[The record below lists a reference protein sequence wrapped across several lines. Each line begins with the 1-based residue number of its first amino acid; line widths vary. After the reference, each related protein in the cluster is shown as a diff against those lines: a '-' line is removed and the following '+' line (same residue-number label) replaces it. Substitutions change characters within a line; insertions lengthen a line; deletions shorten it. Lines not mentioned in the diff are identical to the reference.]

1 VLTWKRLNYPEKK
14 PVNTTTT
21 SAPATSN
28 GASSNGA
35 STKNKPVWLFREGKK
50 ELRDLLGGKG
60 ANLSEMTNIG
70 LPVPP
75 GFTVTTEV
83 CTEYYANGKKIPAGL
98 MDEVKKA
105 VADVEQA
112 IGKKFGDNQ
121 NPLLFSVR
129 SGAKFSLPGMMDTVL
144 NLGLNDQAIE
154 GLIKSSGGND
164 RFAYDSYRRFIMMFS
179 DITLKADYPGLS
191 KEGFERILTEHKEKL
206 GKVEDTELTGDD
218 WKALCEIYKV
228 FFREQTGRD
237 FPTDPYEQ
245 LETSITAVFRSWNN
259 ERAII
264 YRNKEKISHSIGT
277 AVNVQ
282 SMVFGNMGEDSGS
295 GVMFTR
301 NAATGENV
309 IYGEYLA
316 NAQGEDVVAGVR
328 TPKEIAELERDNK
341 AIYDEL
347 ITNAKRLEE
356 HYKDM
361 QDIEFTIEKNRLFI
375 LQCRSG
381 KRTGTAAIRIAV
393 EMVGEGA
400 ISKEKAVS
408 MVAPGGLEQALHPRL
423 KNTKAAR
430 QIAKGLNAGPGG
442 AVGIAVFSS
451 DKAAELGKG
460 GEEKPVILCSQ
471 ETTPDDLKGMLAAQG
486 VLTSRGGRTSHAAL
500 VARQFGIPTIC
511 GCSDIKLDG
520 HHATQF
526 TTPDGTVIK
535 EGDWITIDGTEGV
548 VYEGALEVESAA
560 QSGDFSTLMGWADEF
575 RTMGV
580 RTNADTPE
588 QAAQAVALGAE
599 GIGLCRTEHMF
610 LEEDRLPIVR
620 RMILANNEQERQA
633 ALDEL
638 LPIQREDFVG
648 IFRAMAGKPVTV
660 RLIDPPLHEFLPN
673 QIELE
678 KEMAVLEFQGKADAE
693 KSALLQKVRE
703 LHEQNPMLGL
713 RGVRLSIVFP
723 GIVGMQTAAI
733 VGAAAQVKKEGIEV
747 LPEIMI
753 PLIGHV
759 NELTAV
765 KGDLERVAKE
775 TAEAEG
781 VQVDYKFGT
790 MIEIPRACLT
800 AGEIAGQAEFFS
812 FGTNDLT
819 QMTYGMSRDDAGPFL
834 MPYIAK
840 EIYKEDPT
848 VSIDQTG
855 VGRLMQICVDDA
867 RAVNPNIKLGI
878 CGEQGGD
885 PDSVKFCAK
894 LGLTYVSCSPKRVP
908 VARLAAAQAALENKS

>member
-1 VLTWKRLNYPEKK
+1 MTNQ
-14 PVNTTTT
+14 T
-21 SAPATSN
+21 
-28 GASSNGA
+28 SSNGA
-35 STKNKPVWLFREGKK
+35 SASSNKRVWLFREGKK
-50 ELRDLLGGKG
+50 ELKDLLGGKG
-60 ANLSEMTNIG
+60 ANLAEMTNIG

-83 CTEYYANGKKIPAGL
+83 CTSYYANDKQLPAGL
-98 MDEVKKA
+98 MDDVKAA
-105 VADVEQA
+105 VADVENA
-112 IGKKFGDNQ
+112 IGKKFGDTK

-144 NLGLNDQAIE
+144 NLGLNDEAVE
-154 GLIKSSGGND
+154 GLVEASGGNS
-164 RFAYDSYRRFIMMFS
+164 RFAYDSYRRFLMMFS

-191 KEGFERILTEHKEKL
+191 KEGFEHILTEHKEKL

-218 WKALCEIYKV
+218 WKALCETYKE
-228 FFREQTGRD
+228 FFKEQTGRE
-237 FPTDPYEQ
+237 FPSDPYEQ

-264 YRNKEKISHSIGT
+264 YRNKEKIDHNIGT

-282 SMVFGNMGEDSGS
+282 SMVFGNLGEDSGS

-309 IYGEYLA
+309 IYGEYLP

-328 TPKEIAELERDNK
+328 TPKEIAELEHNNK

-347 ITNAKRLEE
+347 IANARRLEN

-361 QDIEFTIEKNRLFI
+361 QDIEFTIEKNKLFI

-393 EMVGEGA
+393 EMVNEGF
-400 ISKEKAVS
+400 ISKETAVK
-408 MVAPGGLEQALHPRL
+408 MVAPSGLEQALHPRL
-423 KNTKAAR
+423 KDTAKAKR
-430 QIAKGLNAGPGG
+430 IAKGLNAGPGG
-442 AVGIAVFSS
+442 AVGMAVFSS
-451 DKAAELGKG
+451 EKAAELGKG
-460 GEEKPVILCSQ
+460 GKGEAVILCSQ

-511 GCSDIKLDG
+511 GCSEMKMDG
-520 HHATQF
+520 HHATSF
-526 TTPDGTVIK
+526 TTPDGTVIS

-548 VYEGALEVESAA
+548 IYQGALEVEAA
-560 QSGDFSTLMGWADEF
+560 GQSGDFATLMGWADSF

-588 QAAQAVALGAE
+588 QAQQAIELGAE

-610 LEEDRLPIVR
+610 LEEDRLPVVR
-620 RMILANNEQERQA
+620 EMILAGNTAARKV
-633 ALDEL
+633 ALDKL
-638 LPIQREDFVG
+638 LPVQREDFVG
-648 IFRAMAGKPVTV
+648 IFRAMDGKPVTV

-673 QIELE
+673 QVELA
-678 KEMAVLEFQGKADAE
+678 KEVAVLQTKGTPDAVKE
-693 KSALLQKVRE
+693 ALLRKVDE

-713 RGVRLSIVFP
+713 RGCRLSIVFP
-723 GIVGMQTAAI
+723 EIVEMQVAAI
-733 VGAAAQVKKEGIEV
+733 IGAAAQVKKEGKDV
-747 LPEIMI
+747 HPEIMI
-753 PLIGHV
+753 PLVGHV
-759 NELTAV
+759 NELTFV
-765 KGDLERVAKE
+765 KNDLERVAKA
-775 TAEAEG
+775 TQEAEG
-781 VQVDYKFGT
+781 TEVDYMFGT
-790 MIEIPRACLT
+790 MIEVPRAALT
-800 AGEIAGQAEFFS
+800 SAEIAKEASFFS

-819 QMTYGMSRDDAGPFL
+819 QMTYGMSRDDAGTFL
-834 MPYIAK
+834 TTYIENK
-840 EIYKEDPT
+840 IYKEDPT

-855 VGRLMQICVDDA
+855 VGRLMQISVDDA
-867 RAVNPNIKLGI
+867 RSVNPNIKLGI
-878 CGEQGGD
+878 CGEHGGE

-894 LGLTYVSCSPKRVP
+894 LGLNYVSCSPKRVP
-908 VARLAAAQAALENKS
+908 VARLAAAQAALESQSK

>member
-1 VLTWKRLNYPEKK
+1 
-14 PVNTTTT
+14 
-21 SAPATSN
+21 
-28 GASSNGA
+28 
-35 STKNKPVWLFREGKK
+35 
-50 ELRDLLGGKG
+50 
-60 ANLSEMTNIG
+60 
-70 LPVPP
+70 
-75 GFTVTTEV
+75 
-83 CTEYYANGKKIPAGL
+83 
-98 MDEVKKA
+98 
-105 VADVEQA
+105 VADVENA

-867 RAVNPNIKLGI
+867 AQVNPNIKLGI

-908 VARLAAAQAALENKS
+908 VARLAAAQAALENSSK

>member
-1 VLTWKRLNYPEKK
+1 M
-14 PVNTTTT
+14 
-21 SAPATSN
+21 ATQQ
-28 GASSNGA
+28 
-35 STKNKPVWLFREGKK
+35 KPVWLFREGKK

-60 ANLSEMTNIG
+60 ANLAEMTNIG

-83 CTEYYANGKKIPAGL
+83 CTEYYANNKQLPAGL

-105 VADVEQA
+105 VADVEQQ
-112 IGKKFGDNQ
+112 IGKKFGDNK

-144 NLGLNDQAIE
+144 NLGLNESAIE
-154 GLIKSSGGND
+154 GLIATSGD
-164 RFAYDSYRRFIMMFS
+164 ARFAYDSYRRFIMMFS

-191 KEGFERILTEHKEKL
+191 KEGFERMLTDHKEKL
-206 GKVEDTELTGDD
+206 GKSDDTELTGED
-218 WKALCEIYKV
+218 WKALCDTYKV
-228 FFREQTGRD
+228 FFKEQTGRE

-282 SMVFGNMGEDSGS
+282 AMVFGNMGDDSGS

-309 IYGEYLA
+309 IYGEYLQ

-341 AIYDEL
+341 PIYDEL
-347 ITNAKRLEE
+347 IANAKRLED
-356 HYKDM
+356 HYRDM
-361 QDIEFTIEKNRLFI
+361 QDIEFTIEKNKLFI

-393 EMVGEGA
+393 EMVGEGF

-423 KNTKAAR
+423 KDTKAAR

-442 AVGIAVFSS
+442 AVGMAVFSS

-460 GEEKPVILCSQ
+460 GQGKAVILCSQ

-511 GCSDIKLDG
+511 GCSDMKMEG
-520 HHATQF
+520 HHAQSF
-526 TTPDGTVIK
+526 TTPDGTVVK

-548 VYEGALEVESAA
+548 VYEGALEVEAA
-560 QSGDFSTLMGWADEF
+560 GQSGDFATLMGWADEF
-575 RTMGV
+575 RKMGV
-580 RTNADTPE
+580 RANADTPE
-588 QAAQAVALGAE
+588 QAAEALSLGAE

-610 LEEDRLPIVR
+610 LMETRLPVVR
-620 RMILANNEQERQA
+620 RMILASSDTERQA

-648 IFRAMAGKPVTV
+648 IFRAMKGAPVTI

-678 KEMAVLEFQGKADAE
+678 KEMAVLESKGLSDPE
-693 KSALLQKVRE
+693 KSALLNKVRE
-703 LHEQNPMLGL
+703 LHEMNPMLGL

-723 GIVGMQTAAI
+723 GIVAMQTAAI

-747 LPEIMI
+747 NPEIMI

-759 NELTAV
+759 NELIAV

-775 TAEAEG
+775 TAKAEG
-781 VQVDYKFGT
+781 VEVDYKFGT

-800 AGEIAGQAEFFS
+800 AGEIAGEAEFFS

-848 VSIDQTG
+848 VSIDVSG

-867 RAVNPNIKLGI
+867 RKVNPGIKLGI

-885 PDSVKFCAK
+885 PDSVRFCNK

-908 VARLAAAQAALENKS
+908 VARLAAAQAAIENK

>member
-1 VLTWKRLNYPEKK
+1 MA
-14 PVNTTTT
+14 TTQ
-21 SAPATSN
+21 
-28 GASSNGA
+28 
-35 STKNKPVWLFREGKK
+35 KPVWLFREGKK

-60 ANLSEMTNIG
+60 ANLAEMTNIG

-83 CTEYYANGKKIPAGL
+83 CTEYYANQKQIPSNL

-105 VADVEQA
+105 VADVETSM
-112 IGKKFGDNQ
+112 GKKFGDNQ

-144 NLGLNDQAIE
+144 NLGLNESAIE
-154 GLIKSSGGND
+154 GLIAVSGD
-164 RFAYDSYRRFIMMFS
+164 ARFAYDSYRRFIMMFS

-191 KEGFERILTEHKEKL
+191 KEGFERMLTDHKEKL
-206 GKVEDTELTGDD
+206 GKSEDTELTGDD
-218 WKALCEIYKV
+218 WKALCETYKV
-228 FFREQTGRD
+228 FFKEQTGRE

-282 SMVFGNMGEDSGS
+282 AMVFGNMGDDSGS

-309 IYGEYLA
+309 IYGEYLQ

-347 ITNAKRLEE
+347 IANAKRLED

-361 QDIEFTIEKNRLFI
+361 QDIEFTIEKNKLFI

-393 EMVGEGA
+393 EMVGEGF
-400 ISKEKAVS
+400 ISKEKAVM
-408 MVAPGGLEQALHPRL
+408 MVPASGLEQALHPAL
-423 KNTKAAR
+423 KNIR
-430 QIAKGLNAGPGG
+430 GVRSIAKGLDAGPGG

-451 DKAAELGKG
+451 NKAAELGKG
-460 GEEKPVILCSQ
+460 GQGQAVILCSA

-511 GCSDIKLDG
+511 GCADVKMDG
-520 HHATQF
+520 HHATSF

-535 EGDWITIDGTEGV
+535 EGDWITIDGTSGI
-548 VYEGALEVESAA
+548 VYEGKCDVQTSQEVEESLRHGNFA
-560 QSGDFSTLMGWADEF
+560 TLMGWVDEF

-588 QAAQAVALGAE
+588 QAAEAVGLGAE

-610 LEEDRLPIVR
+610 LEESRLPIVR
-620 RMILANNEQERQA
+620 RMVLAADDAERQQ
-633 ALDEL
+633 ALGEL

-648 IFRAMAGKPVTV
+648 IFRAMQGKPVTV

-678 KEMAVLEFQGKADAE
+678 KEMAVLESKGLSDPE
-693 KSALLQKVRE
+693 KSKLLSKVRE
-703 LHEQNPMLGL
+703 LHEMNPMLGL

-723 GIVGMQTAAI
+723 GIVEMQTAAI

-747 LPEIMI
+747 NPEIMI

-759 NELTAV
+759 NELKAV
-765 KGDLERVAKE
+765 RGDLERVAKA
-775 TAEAEG
+775 TAQAEG
-781 VQVDYKFGT
+781 VEVAYKFGT

-800 AGEIAGQAEFFS
+800 AAEIAVEAEFFS

-848 VSIDQTG
+848 VSIDVSG

-867 RAVNPNIKLGI
+867 RQVNPGIKLGI

-908 VARLAAAQAALENKS
+908 VARLAAAQAAIDAK

>member
-1 VLTWKRLNYPEKK
+1 MLFTENSPIPKHMA
-14 PVNTTTT
+14 TTQ
-21 SAPATSN
+21 
-28 GASSNGA
+28 
-35 STKNKPVWLFREGKK
+35 KPVWLFRDGKK

-60 ANLSEMTNIG
+60 ANLAEMTNIG

-83 CTEYYANGKKIPAGL
+83 CTEYYNNNKQLPAGL
-98 MDEVKKA
+98 MDEVKQA
-105 VADVEQA
+105 VADVEQQ

-144 NLGLNDQAIE
+144 NLGLNESAIE
-154 GLIKSSGGND
+154 GLINTSGD
-164 RFAYDSYRRFIMMFS
+164 ARFAYDSYRRFIMMFS

-191 KEGFERILTEHKEKL
+191 KEGFERMLTDHKAKL
-206 GKVEDTELTGDD
+206 GKTEDTELTGDD
-218 WKALCEIYKV
+218 WKALCNLYKV
-228 FFREQTGRD
+228 FFKEQTGRE
-237 FPTDPYEQ
+237 FPSDPYEQ

-282 SMVFGNMGEDSGS
+282 AMVFGNMGEDSGS

-309 IYGEYLA
+309 IYGEYLQ

-341 AIYDEL
+341 PIYDEL
-347 ITNAKRLEE
+347 IANAKRLED

-393 EMVGEGA
+393 EMVGEGF

-442 AVGIAVFSS
+442 AVGMAVFSS
-451 DKAAELGKG
+451 ERAAELGKG
-460 GEEKPVILCSQ
+460 GEGKAVILCSQ

-511 GCSDIKLDG
+511 GCSDMKMEG
-520 HHATQF
+520 HHAQSF

-548 VYEGALEVESAA
+548 IYEGALEVEAA
-560 QSGDFSTLMGWADEF
+560 GQSGDFATLMGWADEF

-588 QAAQAVALGAE
+588 QAAEAVALGAE

-610 LEEDRLPIVR
+610 LEADRLPIVR
-620 RMILANNEQERQA
+620 RMILAANDADRQK

-678 KEMAVLEFQGKADAE
+678 KEMAVLESKGLSDPE
-693 KSALLQKVRE
+693 KSTLLNKVRE

-713 RGVRLSIVFP
+713 RGCRLSIVIP
-723 GIVGMQTAAI
+723 GIVEMQTAAI
-733 VGAAAQVKKEGIEV
+733 VGAAAQVKKEGV
-747 LPEIMI
+747 DVQPEIMI
-753 PLIGHV
+753 PLVGHV
-759 NELTAV
+759 NELKAV
-765 KGDLERVAKE
+765 RGDLERVAKATSE
-775 TAEAEG
+775 SEG

-800 AGEIAGQAEFFS
+800 AGEIALEAEFFS

-840 EIYKEDPT
+840 EIYREDPT
-848 VSIDQTG
+848 VSIDVSG
-855 VGRLMQICVDDA
+855 VGRLMQMCADDA
-867 RAVNPNIKLGI
+867 RVVNPNIKLGI

-908 VARLAAAQAALENKS
+908 VARLAAAQAAIDASSMK